1 MKVIVSRSGG
11 FAGIRT
17 TWEVQVDEQPDRSA
31 WAELLDGLPWDEMS
45 ETAPQPDRYVYR
57 IRCAPHEVVL
67 GEQQVCGPW
76 QELIDRVRGVNEG
89 R

>member
-1 MKVIVSRSGG
+1 MKVVVSRSGG

-17 TWEVQVDEQPDRSA
+17 TWEVQVDEQPDRA
-31 WAELLDGLPWDEMS
+31 VWAEMLSGLPWDEVS

-67 GEQQVCGPW
+67 GEQQVYGLW

-89 R
+89 H

>member
-1 MKVIVSRSGG
+1 MKVVVSRSGG

-31 WAELLDGLPWDEMS
+31 WAEMISGLPWAEVS

-57 IRCAPHEVVL
+57 IRCAPHEVVI

-76 QELIDRVRGVNEG
+76 KELIDRVRGVNEG

>member
-1 MKVIVSRSGG
+1 MKVVVSRSGG

-17 TWEVQVDEQPDRSA
+17 TWEVQVEEQPDRSA
-31 WAELLDGLPWDEMS
+31 WTELLRGLPWDEVS
-45 ETAPQPDRYVYR
+45 ATAPQPDRYVYR

-67 GEQQVCGPW
+67 GEQQVSGPW
-76 QELIDRVRGVNEG
+76 KDLIDRVRGVNEG

>member
-1 MKVIVSRSGG
+1 MKVVVSRSGG

-17 TWEVQVDEQPDRSA
+17 TWEVQVDDQPDRSA
-31 WAELLDGLPWDEMS
+31 WADLLAGLPWDEVS
-45 ETAPQPDRYVYR
+45 AAAPQPDRFVYR

-67 GEQQVCGPW
+67 GEQQVFGPW
-76 QELIDRVRGVNEG
+76 QELIDRVRTVNEG

>member
-1 MKVIVSRSGG
+1 MKVVVSRSGG

-31 WAELLDGLPWDEMS
+31 WAELLDGLPWGAVAEA
-45 ETAPQPDRYVYR
+45 APQPDRYVYR

-76 QELIDRVRGVNEG
+76 RELIDRVRGVNEAP
-89 R
+89 